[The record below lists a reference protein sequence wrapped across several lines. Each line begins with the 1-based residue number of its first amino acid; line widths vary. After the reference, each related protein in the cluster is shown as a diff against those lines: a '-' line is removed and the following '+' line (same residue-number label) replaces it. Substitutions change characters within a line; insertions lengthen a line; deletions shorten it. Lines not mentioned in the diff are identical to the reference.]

1 MNTTS
6 THNTIDSSE
15 TQGSQPLHVVIVGGG
30 YAGLSA
36 LITLRKASPDARI
49 TLIDP
54 KPWHLIITR
63 LHETIHRPLESIRIP
78 YKTLAERFQFDHR
91 QYAVDINEN
100 RLKDWQDQRAIKTDT
115 EILPFDFM
123 LITTGASSGT
133 PLRRPNFYDLTALTL
148 NSGAEIL
155 ERFVSNGG
163 PEKTINLIGGGP
175 TGIQFAFE
183 IDHVLKAMHVE
194 FRLNVYDAHA
204 KLLGRF
210 PHAFGDYV
218 EQRMI
223 EKRIAFMPEW
233 HFESSAEQTACLVQK
248 QGERREISDS
258 QLTLLLTGKKPQT
271 LWHANSSG
279 QIRLDKETL
288 TRIFTAGDCSHYDMM
303 GSNSM
308 TAQSALRKG
317 RAAAKNI
324 LLEAGLTRFC
334 LPYMHRDIGYVLSL
348 GPSDAVGWVGTPGN
362 IVKGVPAY
370 LIKETTEMQYD
381 LLLSGVDSY
390 IG

>member
-1 MNTTS
+1 MK
-6 THNTIDSSE
+6 HSE
-15 TQGSQPLHVVIVGGG
+15 THGGQPLHVVIVGGG

-36 LITLRKASPDARI
+36 LITLRKAAPDALI

-63 LHETIHRPLESIRIP
+63 LHETVHRPLESIRIP
-78 YKTLAERFQFDHR
+78 YDDLAQRFQFNHR
-91 QYAVDINEN
+91 QQALDIDED
-100 RLKDWQDQRAIKTDT
+100 RVQGWQADRKIDLGEEQ
-115 EILPFDFM
+115 LSFDFL
-123 LITTGASSGT
+123 LIATGASADT
-133 PLRRPNFYDLTALTL
+133 ELNLPNCYDLKALTL
-148 NSGAEIL
+148 NSCAQLL
-155 ERFVSNGG
+155 ERFVSDASTD
-163 PEKTINLIGGGP
+163 KTINLIGGGP

-183 IDHVLKAMHVE
+183 IDHVLKSMHAD
-194 FRLNVYDAHA
+194 FQLNVFDAHA
-204 KLLGRF
+204 KLLSPF
-210 PHAFGDYV
+210 PNAFGDYV

-223 EKRIAFMPEW
+223 EKRITFMPEW
-233 HFESSAEQTACLVQK
+233 HFERHADRAGSLVHQR
-248 QGERREISDS
+248 GERRDISDS
-258 QLTLLLTGKKPQT
+258 QLTLLLTGKKPRT

-279 QIRLDKETL
+279 QIRLGGQTL

-317 RAAAKNI
+317 RAAAKNM

-348 GPSDAVGWVGTPGN
+348 GPSDAVGWVGNPGN

>member
-15 TQGSQPLHVVIVGGG
+15 TQGGQPLHVVIVGGG

-36 LITLRKASPDARI
+36 LITLRKATPDTRI

-63 LHETIHRPLESIRIP
+63 LHETIHRPLESIRTS
-78 YKTLAERFQFDHR
+78 YETLAERFQFDHR
-91 QYAVDINEN
+91 QYAVDIDEG
-100 RLKDWQDQRAIKTDT
+100 RVQDWQSERTIDLGEEQ
-115 EILPFDFM
+115 LSFDFL
-123 LITTGASSGT
+123 LIATGASSDT
-133 PLRRPNFYDLTALTL
+133 KLNLPNCYDLNALTL
-148 NSGAEIL
+148 NSCAQIL
-155 ERFVSNGG
+155 ERFVSDTAADT
-163 PEKTINLIGGGP
+163 TINLIGGGP

-183 IDHVLKAMHVE
+183 IDHVLKAMHAD
-194 FRLNVYDAHA
+194 FRLILYDAHT
-204 KLLGRF
+204 KLLGQF
-210 PHAFGDYV
+210 PHTFGDYV

-233 HFESSAEQTACLVQK
+233 HFESHADRTASLVHK
-248 QGERREISDS
+248 QGERLEIADS
-258 QLTLLLTGKKPQT
+258 QLTLMLTGKKPKT

-279 QIRLDKETL
+279 QIRLGKQTL
-288 TRIFTAGDCSHYDMM
+288 TRIFTAGDCSHYDLM

-348 GPSDAVGWVGTPGN
+348 GPSDAVGWVGNPNN

>member
-15 TQGSQPLHVVIVGGG
+15 TQGGQPLHVVIVGGG

-54 KPWHLIITR
+54 KPWHLIITK
-63 LHETIHRPLESIRIP
+63 LHETIHRPLESIRIS

-91 QYAVDINEN
+91 QYALDIDEG
-100 RLKDWQDQRAIKTDT
+100 RVQAWQAERTIDLGDNQ
-115 EILPFDFM
+115 LSFDFL
-123 LITTGASSGT
+123 LIATGASSDT
-133 PLRRPNFYDLTALTL
+133 ELNLPNFYNLTALTL

-163 PEKTINLIGGGP
+163 PEKTINIIGGGP

-183 IDHVLKAMHVE
+183 IDHVLKAMHAD

-233 HFESSAEQTACLVQK
+233 RFESSAEQTARLVHK
-248 QGERREISDS
+248 QGERRDISGS
-258 QLTLLLTGKKPQT
+258 QLTLLLTGKNPQT

-279 QIRLDKETL
+279 QIRLGKETL
-288 TRIFTAGDCSHYDMM
+288 TRIFTAGDCSHYDMI

-348 GPSDAVGWVGTPGN
+348 GPSDAVGWVGTPNN

-370 LIKETTEMQYD
+370 LIKETTEIQYD

>member
-1 MNTTS
+1 MNTTAM
-6 THNTIDSSE
+6 HDTIDSSE
-15 TQGSQPLHVVIVGGG
+15 IQGGHPLHVIIVGGG

-36 LITLRKASPDARI
+36 LITLRKAAPDARI

-63 LHETIHRPLESIRIP
+63 LHETLHSPLESIRIS
-78 YKTLAERFQFDHR
+78 YKALAERFRFDHQ
-91 QYAVDINEN
+91 QYAVDIDEN
-100 RLKDWQDQRAIKTDT
+100 RLKDWQDQRTIKIDT
-115 EILPFDFM
+115 ETLPFDFL
-123 LITTGASSGT
+123 LIATGASSSM
-133 PLRRPNFYDLTALTL
+133 PLRQPHLYDLTALTL

-155 ERFVSNGG
+155 ERFVSNDG

-183 IDHVLKAMHVE
+183 IDHVLKAMHAD
-194 FRLNVYDAHA
+194 FRLNVYDAHV
-204 KLLGRF
+204 KLLGQF
-210 PHAFGDYV
+210 PHALGDYV

-223 EKRIAFMPEW
+223 GKRIAFMPEW
-233 HFESSAEQTACLVQK
+233 HFENPADQTASLVHK
-248 QGERREISDS
+248 QGERREIADS
-258 QLTLLLTGKKPQT
+258 HLTLLLTGKKPKT

-279 QIRLDKETL
+279 QVCLDKQTL
-288 TRIFTAGDCSHYDMM
+288 TRIFTAGDCSHYDLM

-324 LLEAGLTRFC
+324 LLQAGLTRFC

-348 GPSDAVGWVGTPGN
+348 GPSDAVGWVGNTGN